1 MKADEFVTLISS
13 LNAKEKQEKPFSL
26 GTIDPAYSG
35 SGRPKV
41 IFDGS
46 TTASSKTYPY
56 LSSYTPR
63 ANDRVILANVGGTHV
78 ILGKIT

>member
-1 MKADEFVTLISS
+1 MKASEFVALISQ
-13 LNAKEKQEKPFSL
+13 LNTSEKAFSL
-26 GTIDPAYSG
+26 GKIDPAYNG

-46 TTASSKTYPY
+46 TTVSSKAYPY
-56 LSSYTPR
+56 LSSYTPQ
-63 ANDRVILANVGGTHV
+63 ANDRVLLANIGGTHV

>member
-13 LNAKEKQEKPFSL
+13 LNAKESKDKPFSL
-26 GTIDPAYSG
+26 GVIDPAYS

-46 TTASSKTYPY
+46 TTVSSKTYPY

>member
-1 MKADEFVTLISS
+1 MNANEFVALISS
-13 LNAKEKQEKPFSL
+13 LNTKEKPFTL
-26 GTIDPAYSG
+26 GKIDPAYSG

-46 TTASSKTYPY
+46 TTVSSKTYPY
-56 LSSYTPR
+56 LSSYTPQ

-78 ILGKIT
+78 ILGKIV

>member
-1 MKADEFVTLISS
+1 MKANEFVTLISS
-13 LNAKEKQEKPFSL
+13 LNSKEKQEKPFSL
-26 GTIDPAYSG
+26 GIIDPAYSG

-46 TTASSKTYPY
+46 ATVSSKTYPY